1 MKTITY
7 KHLQR
12 DVKNLEFRLERILEN
27 LDTSII
33 NKDNSSLTFK
43 ELTLKTDINRI
54 KDFIEAYK

>member
-7 KHLQR
+7 KYLQR